1 MKTYKKFIII
11 SIIIIII
18 VGLIYSIYLFFNSN
32 QNNKKNDKTK
42 VLSEVQYLE
51 NKFVN
56 MFNSLNNIQ
65 YENYKIFSDKI
76 NENNSQENQSKTDSN
91 KSDSES
97 TENDSNEDTYKYDL
111 KLEGVFNTK
120 NNIDW
125 NNLKN
130 EVELLYTS
138 LPTITLDLYQINLNK
153 NNILAFNKDFDILAS
168 EINNEN
174 KQNTL
179 NQLAK
184 LYEYLPKFLEN
195 TNADKKYKTVLQ
207 TKFHIFEAYSLL
219 DSEDWEQIG
228 MKTDDGINTFKE
240 LLGTESKNQQKQYGI
255 NKCYIMLNELKNA
268 TIEEDYEIFLIKY
281 KNLLEEISNI

>member
-1 MKTYKKFIII
+1 MKIGKKYIMIAVVIIL
-11 SIIIIII
+11 I
-18 VGLIYSIYLFFNSN
+18 VGLIYCIYTYSHSN
-32 QNNKKNDKTK
+32 NNNNEKNKA
-42 VLSEVQYLE
+42 LSEIQYLE

-76 NENNSQENQSKTDSN
+76 DEKNNQKSQSQTSSSN
-91 KSDSES
+91 SNSES
-97 TENDSNEDTYKYDL
+97 EEENSNEETYEYNL
-111 KLEGVFNTK
+111 KLEGTLNTS

-125 NNLKN
+125 KNLKN
-130 EVELLYTS
+130 EVELIYTS

-153 NNILAFNKDFDILAS
+153 NDILSFNKDFDQLTT
-168 EINNEN
+168 EINNED

-179 NQLAK
+179 NQLTK
-184 LYEYLPKFLEN
+184 LYKYLPNFLDN
-195 TNADKKYKTVLQ
+195 TNADKKYKIILK

-219 DSEDWEQIG
+219 DTEDWKEIG
-228 MKTDDGINTFKE
+228 IKTDNGINAFKD
-240 LLGTESKNQQKQYGI
+240 LLGTEKENQPKQYSI

-268 TIEEDYEIFLIKY
+268 TIEENNEIFLIKY

>member
-1 MKTYKKFIII
+1 MKTHKKFVIIL
-11 SIIIIII
+11 IIIIII
-18 VGLIYSIYLFFNSN
+18 GLIYSIYSFFNSK
-32 QNNKKNDKTK
+32 QNSKKNENTKT
-42 VLSEVQYLE
+42 LSEIQYLE

-65 YENYKIFSDKI
+65 YENYKIFSNKI
-76 NENNSQENQSKTDSN
+76 NENNVQENESKTDN
-91 KSDSES
+91 KDNSEQS
-97 TENDSNEDTYKYDL
+97 EDKSNENTYKYDL

-130 EVELLYTS
+130 EVELIYTS

-153 NNILAFNKDFDILAS
+153 NDILAFNKNFDILAS

-179 NQLAK
+179 NQLSK
-184 LYEYLPKFLEN
+184 LYEFLPKFLEN
-195 TNADKKYKTVLQ
+195 TDVDLKYKTILK

-228 MKTDDGINTFKE
+228 MKIDDSINTFKE
-240 LLGTESKNQQKQYGI
+240 LLGTESKNQPKQYSI
-255 NKCYIMLNELKNA
+255 NKCYIMLNELKNV